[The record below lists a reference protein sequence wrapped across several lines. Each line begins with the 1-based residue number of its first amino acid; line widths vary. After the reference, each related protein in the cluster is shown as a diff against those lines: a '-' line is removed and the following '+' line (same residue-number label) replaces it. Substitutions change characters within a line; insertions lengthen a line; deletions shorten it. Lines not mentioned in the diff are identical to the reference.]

1 MAADALVIFTP
12 SGRRGRFASGTTVL
26 DAARSLGVDIDSVCG
41 GRGICGRC
49 QVTQGLGEF
58 AKHGITSEPG
68 HLSAFAD
75 LEATYRAEKGLAAD
89 RRLSCTATV
98 CGDVLIDVPP
108 ESQVHRQVVR
118 KGLDVRT
125 FIVDPVVRLHYVEV
139 TPPELASPTGDLARL
154 FEALEREWALTG
166 LEADLQVIRALQ
178 PALEAGKY
186 GVTVA
191 VHEGHQVI
199 GVWPGLHETAYGV
212 AIDVGSTTIAGHL
225 ANLADGA
232 VLASNGVMNPQIRF
246 GEDLMSRVS
255 YAMMHPEGA
264 GEMTAAV
271 RKALDG
277 LIASLAMRAGIKRAE
292 ILELAIV
299 GNPIMHHLLL
309 GIDPTPLGGAPFALA
324 SDRAVRTTAAELGL
338 RAHPGARVYVLPC
351 IAGHVGADTA
361 GVILAEQPHQ
371 AERLTL
377 VVDVGTNAEIV
388 LGDRRRLLA
397 ASSPTGPAFEGAQ
410 ISGGQRAAPGAIE
423 RVRIDRETLEP
434 RFRVIGIDAW
444 SDEPAFAGAGITG
457 ICGSGIIEVVAELFL
472 AGVVTADGVIDGS
485 LAARTARIVPDGRT
499 FSYVLHDPASGGAG
513 ADDGPGVAALPV
525 GPRIAITQND
535 VRAIQLAKAA
545 LYAGVRLLMDQLGVE
560 AVDEIRLAGA
570 FGSQIDP
577 THAMVLGLI
586 PDCDLA
592 RVRSAGNAAGTGAL
606 IALLSGAA
614 RTEIEGVVRR
624 VEKIETAVE
633 PRFQEHFVEAMAFP
647 HKTAAFPN
655 LARVVALPDLGA
667 GIGAGTG
674 ASDARHE
681 RRRRRAV
688 AAVSKER
695 G

>member
-1 MAADALVIFTP
+1 VADDALVIFTP
-12 SGRRGRFASGTTVL
+12 SGRRGRFETGTTVL

-58 AKHGITSEPG
+58 PKHGIVSEPG
-68 HLSAFAD
+68 HLSPFAS
-75 LEATYRAEKGLAAD
+75 LEATYRDEKGLAAD
-89 RRLSCTATV
+89 RRLSCTAEV

-118 KGLDVRT
+118 KGLDVRD

-139 TPPELASPTGDLARL
+139 TPPELASPSGDLARL
-154 FEALEREWALTG
+154 FEALEREWQLTE
-166 LEADLQVIRALQ
+166 LQADLEVIRSLQ
-178 PALEAGKY
+178 PALEKGAY

-212 AIDVGSTTIAGHL
+212 AIDIGSTTIAGHL

-277 LIASLAMRAGIKRAE
+277 LIASLAMRAGIKRVD
-292 ILELAIV
+292 ILELALV

-324 SDRAVRTTAAELGL
+324 TDRAVKTTAAELGL
-338 RAHPGARVYVLPC
+338 LTHPGARVYVLPC

-361 GVILAEQPHQ
+361 GVILAEEPHE
-371 AERLTL
+371 AERMTL

-388 LGDRRRLLA
+388 LGDKRRLLA

-423 RVRIDRETLEP
+423 RVRIDRATLEP
-434 RFRVIGIDAW
+434 RFRVIGVDAW
-444 SDEPAFAGAGITG
+444 SGEDAFTGGVAETGITG
-457 ICGSGIIEVVAELFL
+457 ICGSGIIEVVAEMFL
-472 AGVVTADGVIDGS
+472 AGIVTEDGVIDGG
-485 LAARTARIVPDGRT
+485 LAARTPRIVPDGRT
-499 FSYVLHDPASGGAG
+499 FSYILHTGDGSGA
-513 ADDGPGVAALPV
+513 

-545 LYAGVRLLMDQLGVE
+545 LYAGVRLLMDQLGIDE
-560 AVDEIRLAGA
+560 LDEIRLAGA

-577 THAMVLGLI
+577 LHAMILGLI

-592 RVRSAGNAAGTGAL
+592 HVRSAGNAAGTGAL

-614 RTEIEGVVRR
+614 RREIEGVVRR

-655 LARVVALPDLGA
+655 LAAVIDLPARSAAATAEGA
-667 GIGAGTG
+667 AE
-674 ASDARHE
+674 ARNE
-681 RRRRRAV
+681 RRRRRSV
-688 AAVSKER
+688 AIGSREDA
-695 G
+695 